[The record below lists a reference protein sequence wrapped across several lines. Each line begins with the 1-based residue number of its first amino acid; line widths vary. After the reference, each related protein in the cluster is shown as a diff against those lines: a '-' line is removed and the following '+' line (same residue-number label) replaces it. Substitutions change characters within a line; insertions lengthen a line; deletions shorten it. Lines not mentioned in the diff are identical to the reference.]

1 MESMR
6 RAEANTCYAYSHC
19 HNGEV
24 SYGFRMVGEV
34 GEDWYHDDTYT
45 VYPRYIHNESAGWS
59 GYIARRFDG
68 DKLIMKKDY
77 NRLKDMVENARTD
90 IMSSLKKVARERDRE
105 LQIGDYLFCYD
116 DYHEEWCDSDNVK
129 HEVYDVS
136 SVCYKVTEISNDGY
150 KVVRSLIISDVSL
163 DFEEDEKEYSDD
175 YGREKI
181 EKSLLI
187 DESQYAKAM
196 ATAQSVRDE
205 LVEKIKTLLYGKR

>member
-68 DKLIMKKDY
+68 DKLISRKDY
-77 NRLKDMVENARTD
+77 NRLKDMVVNARTD

-105 LQIGDYLFCYD
+105 LQIGDYLFCYEE
-116 DYHEEWCDSDNVK
+116 YHEVSERLQKEW
-129 HEVYDVS
+129 HDVS
-136 SVCYKVTEISNDGY
+136 SVCYKILEISDNGY
-150 KVVRSLIISDVSL
+150 KVIKSLIISEYSL